1 MHTSD
6 IHANAILEIFSIAVS
21 DLVLLGMSEDEA
33 VNGLLGQASVRVD
46 KPAMDLANEL
56 HKLYHKDFS
65 RPKI

>member
-21 DLVLLGMSEDEA
+21 DLVLIGMSEDEA
-33 VNGLLGQASVRVD
+33 INGLLGQASVRVD

-56 HKLYHKDFS
+56 HLLYHKSFS
-65 RPKI
+65 KA